1 MKKTTG
7 FRFNLSFKIISV
19 FLLCIA
25 VMVLVFIG
33 IFSNQIRNLG
43 NSLNSN
49 NINSVTQL
57 GFELIDQTYP
67 GSWRIENNVLY
78 KGNIK
83 INENYALLD
92 LIKEKTGLYA
102 TIFMNDIRVST
113 NVLDERGRRAVGTKA
128 SSEVVETV
136 LKNGKFF
143 KGAAIVVGEIFQ
155 TEYIPIKNDRNE
167 IIGMWFAGI
176 PTQQVNQILNNG
188 IFLLIIS
195 SIIISIVLIILFVFF
210 IRFILKKPIKNLSL
224 IIQKISKNDLSYD
237 KNSDEIKDFYKYL
250 NKTDEIGEISNS
262 VNSLHLNLVSMVKVI
277 KDSSSDISGASND
290 LAALSE
296 ESSAT
301 SEELASGTHT
311 IKSNAHNTSNSI
323 ESVSAGIDEM
333 AFASQNV
340 SKVAQELSEN
350 SEKVLDYSE
359 KGLDKL
365 KGIVKQIK
373 RAEVQSKDTAEVV
386 RTVEQKS
393 QNIGEI
399 VNKING
405 ISEQTNLLALNAAIE
420 AARAGEAGKGFA
432 VVADEIRKLAE
443 QSKNTTAEI
452 ENILEEIKESA
463 HKADKATDN
472 TVEIVDKISNEAEEV
487 IQEFSEIIAN
497 IQSINAS
504 IENLTATSQ
513 EQSASAEEIAG
524 SVEASVMAIKDI
536 TSKIDEMTSSIDQQ
550 ADASQQ
556 VTANS
561 EELSALA
568 NSLVDVVNKFKL

>member
-1 MKKTTG
+1 VKKTTR
-7 FRFNLSFKIISV
+7 FKFNLSFKIISV
-19 FLLCIA
+19 FLLCIV
-25 VMVLVFIG
+25 VMVLIFIG
-33 IFSNQIRNLG
+33 IFSNQIRTLG
-43 NSLNSN
+43 NSLNAN
-49 NINSVTQL
+49 NIDSVTQL

-102 TIFMNDIRVST
+102 TIFMNDTRVST

-128 SSEVVETV
+128 SSEVVDTV
-136 LKNGKFF
+136 LKNGKIY
-143 KGAAIVVGEIFQ
+143 KGTAIVVGERFQ
-155 TEYIPIKNDRNE
+155 TEYIPLKNDKNE
-167 IIGMWFAGI
+167 IIGMWFTGV
-176 PTQQVNQILNNG
+176 PTQQVNEILNWG
-188 IFLLIIS
+188 ILLLIIS
-195 SIIISIVLIILFVFF
+195 SVMISVILIIIFIFF
-210 IRFILKKPIKNLSL
+210 IRFILKKPIQNLSL
-224 IIQKISKNDLSYD
+224 IIQRVSKNDLSYD
-237 KNSDEIKDFYKYL
+237 KNSIEIKEFYKYL
-250 NKTDEIGEISNS
+250 KKSDEIGEISNA
-262 VNSLHLNLVSMVKVI
+262 VNALHLSLVSMVKVI
-277 KDSSSDISGASND
+277 KDSSDDISAASND

-296 ESSAT
+296 ESTAT
-301 SEELASGTHT
+301 NEELASGAHT
-311 IKSNAHNTSNSI
+311 INSNVHNTSNSI

-365 KGIVKQIK
+365 KNIVKQIK
-373 RAEVQSKDTAEVV
+373 MAEIQSKDTAEVV

-443 QSKNTTAEI
+443 QSKNTTADI

-472 TVEIVDKISNEAEEV
+472 TVEIVNKISNEAGEV
-487 IQEFSEIIAN
+487 IEEFSEIIAN

-536 TSKIDEMTSSIDQQ
+536 TSKVEEMTYGIDQQ
-550 ADASQQ
+550 ADSSQQ
-556 VTANS
+556 ISANS